1 MRSTASSGTACCR
14 RGFSTGR
21 GRASVRRGV
30 DPQGAPGPARAET
43 RGGIGLWRVFRAARP
58 ARRKLEPPVAAR
70 AADRRTAG
78 RRPGPRDLRRRDPV
92 ARDPAAGARP
102 LHRHRLHAAF
112 RKRHARRLG
121 GGLRRGRD
129 HLSRPARRYRR
140 APAAIRGAE
149 VVLAEAMHG
158 AIIADALRTPWVPLL
173 PIHPS
178 HRMKW
183 TDWAASLDLTLTR
196 TDMPPS
202 NLREAYVRATGL
214 DGQGRTSARLAEA
227 AAARP
232 LNALLRHHAARRL
245 RRLAATGVRHL
256 SEEARIGEAT
266 ERCLERLDRS
276 CGRGRVAAVTPPEGV
291 LRAGLCRA
299 APRGTGPASA
309 TAEAG
314 HATGDAGTRPPARGP
329 TSGARG

>member
-1 MRSTASSGTACCR
+1 MRSTASSGPACCR

-21 GRASVRRGV
+21 GRASLRRGV
-30 DPQGAPGPARAET
+30 DPQGAPGPAGAET
-43 RGGIGLWRVFRAARP
+43 RGGLGLWRVFRAARP
-58 ARRKLEPPVAAR
+58 ARRSWNILWLRGPL
-70 AADRRTAG
+70 TAQ
-78 RRPGPRDLRRRDPV
+78 
-92 ARDPAAGARP
+92 
-102 LHRHRLHAAF
+102 
-112 RKRHARRLG
+112 RLG
-121 GGLRRGRD
+121 VDRGLAICDAAILLRAIPLPAPAPSTGIAFMPHFETATRGDWAEVCAEAGITYLDPRGD
-129 HLSRPARRYRR
+129 VDGLI
-140 APAAIRGAE
+140 AAIRGADL
-149 VVLAEAMHG
+149 VLAEAMHG

-256 SEEARIGEAT
+256 SEDARIGEAT
-266 ERCLERLDRS
+266 ERCLERLDAFVRARTG
-276 CGRGRVAAVTPPEGV
+276 GRRH
-291 LRAGLCRA
+291 
-299 APRGTGPASA
+299 SA
-309 TAEAG
+309 
-314 HATGDAGTRPPARGP
+314 
-329 TSGARG
+329 

>member
-1 MRSTASSGTACCR
+1 VKLVYFQHDPPNFGDEINRILWPRLLPEGFLDEGEDELLFGAGSILRQRPDLPGLKHVAGSGYGGYSAPPDLRDGSWNILWLRGPLTAERLGVD
-14 RGFSTGR
+14 RGLAICDAAILLRAIPLPEPAPSTGI
-21 GRASVRRGV
+21 AFMPHFES
-30 DPQGAPGPARAET
+30 AT
-43 RGGIGLWRVFRAARP
+43 RGDWAEVCA
-58 ARRKLEPPVAAR
+58 
-70 AADRRTAG
+70 
-78 RRPGPRDLRRRDPV
+78 
-92 ARDPAAGARP
+92 AAGITYLDPR
-102 LHRHRLHAAF
+102 
-112 RKRHARRLG
+112 G
-121 GGLRRGRD
+121 DIDGL
-129 HLSRPARRYRR
+129 L
-140 APAAIRGAE
+140 AAIRGAE

-256 SEEARIGEAT
+256 SEDARIGEAT
-266 ERCLERLDRS
+266 ERCLERLDTFVRARTG
-276 CGRGRVAAVTPPEGV
+276 GRRH
-291 LRAGLCRA
+291 
-299 APRGTGPASA
+299 SA
-309 TAEAG
+309 
-314 HATGDAGTRPPARGP
+314 
-329 TSGARG
+329 